1 MHDAIFK
8 PAPRPPSIARLVRH
22 GATTMLK
29 LYFSPGACSLAPH
42 IALHEAGLPFTL
54 ERVDTNARATASG
67 DDFLSINP
75 KGQVPV
81 LELADGERLTEGP
94 VIAQYIAD
102 RVAGGLIPAAG
113 LERYRVMEWQ
123 NYITSELHK
132 TFTPLFNPA
141 LDAGAKATLSAIL
154 RRKFEWVDGEL
165 AGRAFLT
172 GRSFTVA
179 DAYLFV
185 VAGWARHVALDLADL
200 VHLQAFLARVAARPA
215 VRAAMQA
222 EGLLAA

>member
-1 MHDAIFK
+1 
-8 PAPRPPSIARLVRH
+8 
-22 GATTMLK
+22 MLK

-54 ERVDTNARATASG
+54 ERVDTKARTTASG
-67 DDFLSINP
+67 GDFLAVNP

-94 VIAQYIAD
+94 IIAQYIGD
-102 RVAGGLIPAAG
+102 RVGGALIPAAG
-113 LERYRVMEWQ
+113 LARYRVMEWQ

-132 TFTPLFNPA
+132 LFSALFNPQ
-141 LDAGAKATLSAIL
+141 LDAAAKATLAAGL

-165 AGRAFLT
+165 AGRDFLT
-172 GRSFTVA
+172 GRAFTVA

-200 VHLQAFLARVAARPA
+200 GHLQAFLARVAARPA